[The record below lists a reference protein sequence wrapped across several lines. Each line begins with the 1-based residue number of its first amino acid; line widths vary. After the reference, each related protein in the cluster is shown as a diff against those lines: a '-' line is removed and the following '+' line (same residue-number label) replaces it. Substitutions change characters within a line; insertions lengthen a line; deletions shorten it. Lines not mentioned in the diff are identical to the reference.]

1 MMSCPAS
8 RPSWQSLLVRSIA
21 RGLRARSPLF
31 SVRCRSSSWETWF
44 RAMNKSLSCL
54 IRSRKVRAS
63 IPSAPA
69 VLSTSS
75 ADWRLDP
82 RQFVHVIFNQ
92 SAPGVRAGQ
101 IACDRLEFSEVANP
115 ELASGKR
122 LKLIVGL
129 TAYCQKAWQRVAD
142 QTLQTCI
149 EARSSEDDRRS
160 KKILFVSRE
169 AALELA
175 CPWLSEAHG

>member
-1 MMSCPAS
+1 MS
-8 RPSWQSLLVRSIA
+8 
-21 RGLRARSPLF
+21 
-31 SVRCRSSSWETWF
+31 
-44 RAMNKSLSCL
+44 
-54 IRSRKVRAS
+54 
-63 IPSAPA
+63 
-69 VLSTSS
+69 
-75 ADWRLDP
+75 
-82 RQFVHVIFNQ
+82 

-101 IACDRLEFSEVANP
+101 IACDRLRVSEVANP

-169 AALELA
+169 AALK
-175 CPWLSEAHG
+175 